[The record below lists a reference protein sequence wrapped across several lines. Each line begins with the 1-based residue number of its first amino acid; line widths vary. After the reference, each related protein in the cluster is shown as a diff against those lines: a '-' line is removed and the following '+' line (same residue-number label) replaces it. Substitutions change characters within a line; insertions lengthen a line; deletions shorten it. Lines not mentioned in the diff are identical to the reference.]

1 MNNAGLEKRTIVIGD
16 VHGCLN
22 ELQGLLRKVSYDSET
37 DRCII
42 VGDLVDRGP
51 HSVDTVKFCKAHNIE
66 VVLGNHDDKYVRY
79 HEHQKKSQG
88 SSDYK
93 NPMHINENKT
103 VIYNGLVETGLIS
116 WLGTL
121 PTFIN
126 IPEINSVIV
135 HAGINP
141 SNLTSV
147 AFHDRR
153 SHLYSRF
160 FQPQTKK
167 MLSITEDHVQPQG
180 SVHWTELYKGNE
192 TIIYGHHAHSLK
204 DAHVVLHESN
214 VRTIGI
220 DTGCC
225 FGGCLTALLIEPGSD
240 RDFVGSFVSVPAKK
254 EYAAL
259 R

>member
-1 MNNAGLEKRTIVIGD
+1 MKLDKRLIVIGD

-22 ELQGLLRKVSYDSET
+22 ELQGLLNKVRFDSSS

-51 HSVDTVKFCKAHNIE
+51 HSVDTVKFCKASGIE
-66 VVLGNHDDKYVRY
+66 VVLGNHDDKYVRFHAHASKALADTSY
-79 HEHQKKSQG
+79 I
-88 SSDYK
+88 
-93 NPMHINENKT
+93 NPMSMGLNKRE
-103 VIYNGLVETGLIS
+103 IYSGLVETGLVS

-126 IPEINSVIV
+126 VPEINACIV

-141 SNLTSV
+141 SSTGPVGS
-147 AFHDRR
+147 HDRR

-167 MLSITEDHVQPQG
+167 MLSITEDHVQPQN
-180 SVHWTELYKGNE
+180 SVHWTELYNGNE
-192 TIIYGHHAHSLK
+192 NIIYGHHAHSLK
-204 DAHVVLHESN
+204 DAYVVLHESN

-225 FGGCLTALLIEPGSD
+225 FGGCLTALLVEAGSD
-240 RDFVGSFVSVPAKK
+240 KDFVGSFVSVPAKK